1 MDPAEFACMGTYFR
15 QAGYETA
22 YFGKWHLCFA
32 QKDIN
37 AHGFDMPRSP
47 AGQGRTKTPRLPPG
61 RPGSSRRNTT
71 SLSCW
76 WPVS

>member
-1 MDPAEFACMGTYFR
+1 MDPAEFVCMGTYFR

-22 YFGKWHLCFA
+22 YFGKWHLCFP

-37 AHGFDMPRSP
+37 AHGFDLPRNP
-47 AGQGRTKTPRLPPG
+47 ADKNQDQTPGPPPVRL
-61 RPGSSRRNTT
+61 GSSRRGTT